1 MKNQPTL
8 LSLILGLALSG
19 TSAFAEA
26 NYVYH
31 ERTANDPGCGGQYVT
46 RLNPTSAETYPLRFK
61 VEYQFWTDTAR
72 VYYTTDGSTPSGA
85 FGVPSGTT
93 LVVPATYVCT
103 FGGPVVDVLEATIPA
118 QPAGTVVKYIIS
130 AWHSGGGDEIFAN
143 GPGAPCGCGTPTSS
157 SSLATVFQYTVGST
171 TNLYWDINGPIAG
184 AGGATPTGTWDGTA
198 TNWSITVDGTSAGQA
213 WVSGRTAVFAAG
225 NDASGSYTVT
235 VSGTQTAANLR
246 IEEGEVNF
254 STGTVSVGSGNVT
267 VNAGATL
274 TTDSSLR
281 LSSTAGS
288 TLNVNGGTVK
298 TINPS
303 AAGTFVDTDFTVILG
318 SAGGTFSYT
327 ITNVL
332 NIVQDGSAPAVVR
345 VTGPGGLTK
354 EGIGVLAVA
363 CAMDYAGP
371 TIINDGELRM
381 RTTANRLPTNTALIV
396 NSAGI
401 LNLNNINTTVG
412 SLAGSG
418 RVGFGTGT
426 LFINQN
432 TDTIFTGQLLRVAN
446 YGAGGVTSGSG
457 RISKSGSGTLT
468 LAGTNDLTGSITNFA
483 GTINV
488 PPGAILG
495 DPIMDLYIHGGTLNL
510 SNAQQII
517 FRLFGNNDGVV
528 NLGPGHTLIVSNS
541 GTVTFVGSI
550 TGPGNLVK
558 TNTGNWALMGV
569 NSFDGN
575 FLIRGGVLTASNA
588 TSLGSAVGFT
598 EVFPGGEL
606 RYDGIGTTFTVNE
619 PIRIAGAGASGT
631 TGAINIQNSASP
643 TISGPITLVGD
654 AYITVSGSASGVFN
668 HPASITSLSG
678 QNLFLA
684 GGANPAGVKAITGT
698 INLGTGGLTKTNS
711 GEWILGGAN
720 LYTGPTTILQGS
732 LRVTNTAGSATGGS
746 TVTVNSGA
754 SLTGNGIIAGPVT
767 VNGSISPGPAGI
779 ATLTIN
785 NNLTLAGITAIELDK
800 SAPQTSDRIVGINTL
815 TAGGTLNVT
824 NIGPALAAGDTFTVL
839 VASTYTGGFTA
850 VTPSPGAG
858 LAWDLPYLNATG
870 ILRVH
875 ANPVPGA
882 NAAEVVQGM
891 TTTIPVAKLLANATG
906 EPGETL
912 SITGVTSP
920 TPGGGTVS
928 LGVGLITYTA
938 PASGTSDTI
947 SYTLNDGRGG
957 TATGTIAVTL
967 VPANSE
973 GFNQLAL
980 PENIGPNTWRLSY
993 MGIPG
998 YNYALDWR
1006 TNLLLGSW
1014 VPVETNT
1021 AGPNGLLLFTN
1032 VSAEPSNFYRTRYVP

>member
-1 MKNQPTL
+1 MAF
-8 LSLILGLALSG
+8 GLALS
-19 TSAFAEA
+19 SANLFAEA

-31 ERTANDPGCGGQYVT
+31 ERTTNNPGCGGQYVT

-61 VEYQFWTDTAR
+61 VEYQFYTDTAR

-93 LVVPATYVCT
+93 AVIPATYVCT
-103 FGGPVVDVLEATIPA
+103 FGGPVVDALEATIPA

-130 AWHSGGGDEIFAN
+130 AWHSGGGLEIFAN
-143 GPGAPCGCGTPTSS
+143 GPGTPCGCGTPTSS
-157 SSLATVFQYTVGST
+157 SSMATVFQYTVGST
-171 TNLYWDINGPIAG
+171 TNLYWDVNGPIAG
-184 AGGATPTGTWDGTA
+184 AGGATPAGNWDSTA
-198 TNWSITVDGTSAGQA
+198 TNWSITVDGTSAGTT
-213 WVSGRTAVFAAG
+213 WVSGRTAVFSAG
-225 NDASGSYTVT
+225 TNATGAFTVN
-235 VSGTQTAANLR
+235 VSGTQTAANLVV
-246 IEEGEVNF
+246 EEGEVVLA
-254 STGTVSVGSGNVT
+254 TGTVALGTGNLT
-267 VNAGATL
+267 IQSGATL
-274 TTDSSLR
+274 TTDSSAR
-281 LSSTAGS
+281 MTASAGA
-288 TLNVNGGTVK
+288 TATVNGGKLK
-298 TINPS
+298 TTNPGV
-303 AAGTFVDTDFTVILG
+303 AGTFINTNIIVTLG
-318 SAGGTFSYT
+318 AAGGTFEHVT
-327 ITNVL
+327 TNIL
-332 NIVQDGSAPAVVR
+332 NIVQEVGGSTNGVG

-363 CAMDYAGP
+363 CAMNYAGP
-371 TIINDGELRM
+371 TIINNGELRM
-381 RTTANRLPTNTALIV
+381 RTSPNRLPTNTALIV

-426 LFINQN
+426 LFINQD
-432 TDTIFTGQLLRVAN
+432 TDTVFTGQLLRVAN

-457 RISKSGSGTLT
+457 RISKSGSGSLT

-483 GTINV
+483 GAINV
-488 PPGAILG
+488 PPGAVLC
-495 DPIMDLYIHGGTLNL
+495 DPILDLYIHGGTLNM
-510 SNAQQII
+510 SNAQQIVLSL
-517 FRLFGNNDGVV
+517 RGTNDGVV

-541 GTVTFVGSI
+541 SSATFVGSI

-558 TNTGNWALMGV
+558 TNTGTWALMG
-569 NSFDGN
+569 NNTFDGN
-575 FLIRGGVLTASNA
+575 FFIRSGVLIASNA
-588 TSLGSAVGFT
+588 TSLGSSAGFT
-598 EVFPGGEL
+598 EVAASGEL
-606 RYDGIGTTFTVNE
+606 RYDGVGSAFTVNE
-619 PIRIAGAGASGT
+619 PIRIAGGGVSGG
-631 TGAINIQNSASP
+631 GAITIQNSASP
-643 TISGPITLVGD
+643 TFSGPITLISN
-654 AYITVSGSASGVFN
+654 AYISVSSSASGVFT

-684 GGANPAGVKAITGT
+684 GGANPSGVKAITGT

-732 LRVTNTAGSATGGS
+732 LRVTNTAGSATGNS

-767 VNGSISPGPAGI
+767 VNGSISPGPVGI

-785 NNLTLAGITAIELDK
+785 NNLTLAGTTAIELNK
-800 SAPQTSDRIVGINTL
+800 SAPQTSDRIAGINTL

-824 NIGPALAAGDTFTVL
+824 NLGPALAAGDTFTVL
-839 VASTYTGGFTA
+839 LASTYTGGFTA
-850 VTPSPGAG
+850 ISPSPGAG
-858 LAWDLPYLNATG
+858 LAWDLPYLNTTG

-875 ANPVPGA
+875 ANPIPGT
-882 NAAEVVQGM
+882 NVAEVTQGT
-891 TTTIPVAKLLANATG
+891 TTTIPLAKLLANATG
-906 EPGETL
+906 EMGETL
-912 SITGVTSP
+912 SITAVTSP
-920 TPGGGTVS
+920 TSGGGTAS
-928 LGVGLITYTA
+928 LGGGFITYTA

-967 VPANSE
+967 VPSNSQ

-993 MGIPG
+993 LGIPG
-998 YNYALDWR
+998 YQYALDWR
-1006 TNLLLGSW
+1006 TNLTLGSW

-1021 AGPNGLLLFTN
+1021 AGTNGLLLFTN
-1032 VSAEPSNFYRTRYVP
+1032 VSAETANFYRTRYVP